1 MAGVKIA
8 NPVEGNWGGG
18 WSVRVCQL
26 LTLPT
31 ALRRPETLAADR
43 LTRVSEDSAPEGTP
57 VPTQEVLW
65 ANSFLCVTVL

>member
-8 NPVEGNWGGG
+8 NPVEGDWGGG
-18 WSVRVCQL
+18 VSEGL
-26 LTLPT
+26 SAFNLPHCLGKT
-31 ALRRPETLAADR
+31 RNSR

-57 VPTQEVLW
+57 VSTQEVLW